1 MRLRYKLLG
10 IASAVIIT
18 ISGVSIY
25 NLNIVINKN
34 SQSQIKEENL
44 LSSIKDTK
52 KDLQDSIDS
61 AKSLN
66 IDKSQVSDEKVI
78 SNLNDIVSSSINC
91 LNTEPNDTSTSKW
104 YNAFSEK
111 EDLVKNQEFNEELL
125 SSLNEKIKSLNSS
138 VSSVEQSKL
147 TKDIS
152 YTKTSLSNLLSKAK
166 DELASSDGNVSDEGT
181 RECLSREISGVED
194 SLNSDDISESFLSSL
209 SKYQETLQA
218 KIDDVDNS
226 VKEQQEI
233 IKQEQEQL
241 LEAGYGSYQ
250 TDQSSEETVQSNDTW
265 YVDYT
270 DGWHTYDLGTG
281 VTQWNI
287 GYYVAHSNTESGR
300 IIASIPDSVVVDG
313 ISYYYVSSTSVYPG
327 TCWEDVEG
335 FVHDN
340 GGIGFQTC
348 QSNGTYLI
356 THYEPY

>member
-91 LNTEPNDTSTSKW
+91 LDTEPIDTPPSKW

-111 EDLVKNQEFNEELL
+111 EELVKNQEFNEELL
-125 SSLNEKIKSLNSS
+125 SALNEKIKSLNSS

-147 TKDIS
+147 TKNIS
-152 YTKTSLSNLLSKAK
+152 DTKTSLSNLLSKAK
-166 DELASSDGNVSDEGT
+166 EELASSDGNVSDEGT

-194 SLNSDDISESFLSSL
+194 SLNSDEISEGFLSSL

-218 KIDDVDNS
+218 KIDDVNDS

-233 IKQEQEQL
+233 VEQEQL

-250 TDQSSEETVQSNDTW
+250 TNQSSEKTVQSDDTW
-265 YVDYT
+265 YIDYT

-281 VTQWNI
+281 VTQWDT

-335 FVHDN
+335 FVHEN

-348 QSNGTYLI
+348 QSDGTYLI